1 MTCLNVF
8 GPLLPD
14 PLEPTMFSSTAGCS
28 LRWMIHFQAKMHHAE
43 MQQQHFLLSSNWI
56 SPCQSIEN
64 IINCFFFQFFN
75 VFAYGWS
82 ERIWVDVFHVDRPH
96 WRRYC
101 CYWLPN
107 CSPSHPPFWCFTCWQ
122 YSEFPNV
129 FQVFYHLKE
138 RTHTL
143 AGHEYDVL
151 RPFSVEFTTS
161 FTHVK
166 SRESHNIDVVHKNG
180 TSNVNYRFGLVLN
193 LKPRQDFVCC
203 PPMWSCPSV
212 MASCRWSSMDWEVC
226 CFCWIWPPV
235 VGFGWTDMIVGCEWY
250 DVDNVENVG
259 KI

>member
-1 MTCLNVF
+1 MHLARFCHMPLNPPCLDLWQVAVCA
-8 GPLLPD
+8 
-14 PLEPTMFSSTAGCS
+14 EWSTFRQKC
-28 LRWMIHFQAKMHHAE
+28 ITQKC
-43 MQQQHFLLSSNWI
+43 SSNTFCWVAIGSARAGLLRI
-56 SPCQSIEN
+56 SLTI
-64 IINCFFFQFFN
+64 FFLPVLQHICIWMVWEDLIWCLSRGQASLEEVLLLLVAKLLTQPPAFLMLHMLA
-75 VFAYGWS
+75 VF
-82 ERIWVDVFHVDRPH
+82 RI
-96 WRRYC
+96 
-101 CYWLPN
+101 
-107 CSPSHPPFWCFTCWQ
+107 SH
-122 YSEFPNV
+122 V

>member
-14 PLEPTMFSSTAGCS
+14 PLEPTMFRSMAGCS

-75 VFAYGWS
+75 IFVYGWS

-107 CSPSHPPFWCFTCWQ
+107 CSPSHPPFWCFACWL
-122 YSEFPNV
+122 YSEFLM
-129 FQVFYHLKE
+129 FFKLFTSFYHLKE

-143 AGHEYDVL
+143 AGQKAWCPYSI
-151 RPFSVEFTTS
+151 FSGIYYEL
-161 FTHVK
+161 H
-166 SRESHNIDVVHKNG
+166 SRE
-180 TSNVNYRFGLVLN
+180 
-193 LKPRQDFVCC
+193 KPQ
-203 PPMWSCPSV
+203 
-212 MASCRWSSMDWEVC
+212 
-226 CFCWIWPPV
+226 I
-235 VGFGWTDMIVGCEWY
+235 T
-250 DVDNVENVG
+250 
-259 KI
+259 